1 MRRNWPRIGHW
12 FAIVAIVFL
21 VPAWAAAAEKSK
33 KPLVDL
39 NTATQKELED
49 LPGVGEAT
57 AKKIIAGRPY
67 KSVSDL
73 AKAGVPEKTISK
85 IQKQVT
91 VSAASSAASV
101 ASKPASSA
109 PPPAKAQAST
119 AGESRK
125 AEKAAPP
132 ATGGGKI
139 DLNTASQKELED
151 LPGVGPATA
160 KKIIA
165 GRPYSTVSDLS
176 RAGVSASTIGKI
188 SSLVTVS
195 KGASTAAEAAPPAAP
210 AGSAAKA
217 PARSAA
223 APEAPPSS
231 SASSGSTAKETG
243 RKTAESSAGTPQQPP
258 VKGMVWV
265 NTETKVFHRE
275 GDRWYGNT
283 KHGKF
288 MTEADAIKAGY
299 RESKQKVAGQ

>member
-39 NTATQKELED
+39 NTATQKELEE

-57 AKKIIAGRPY
+57 AKKIIANRPY

-85 IQKQVT
+85 IEKQVT
-91 VSAASSAASV
+91 VSAASA

-119 AGESRK
+119 AGETRK
-125 AEKAAPP
+125 TEKAAPP
-132 ATGGGKI
+132 AMAGGKV
-139 DLNTASQKELED
+139 DLNTASQKELEA

-165 GRPYSTVSDLS
+165 GRPYSSVADLS
-176 RAGVSASTIGKI
+176 RAGVNASTIDKI
-188 SSLVTVS
+188 GSMVTVS
-195 KGASTAAEAAPPAAP
+195 
-210 AGSAAKA
+210 
-217 PARSAA
+217 ARSAA
-223 APEAPPSS
+223 AETAPPPKPAAPTTDTSRSAGSS
-231 SASSGSTAKETG
+231 KMASQPASGKPA
-243 RKTAESSAGTPQQPP
+243 AEPAAGTPQQPP

-299 RESKQKVAGQ
+299 RESKQKVSG

>member
-1 MRRNWPRIGHW
+1 MRRNWARIGHW
-12 FAIVAIVFL
+12 LAIVAIVFL

-39 NTATQKELED
+39 NTATQKELEE

-67 KSVSDL
+67 KAVSDL

-85 IQKQVT
+85 IEKQVT
-91 VSAASSAASV
+91 VSSASA
-101 ASKPASSA
+101 ASKPASA
-109 PPPAKAQAST
+109 PPPAKAQSST
-119 AGESRK
+119 AGETRK

-132 ATGGGKI
+132 AMAGGKV
-139 DLNTASQKELED
+139 DLNTASQKDLEA

-165 GRPYSTVSDLS
+165 GRPYSSVADLS
-176 RAGVSASTIGKI
+176 RAGVNASTIDKI
-188 SSLVTVS
+188 GSMVTVS
-195 KGASTAAEAAPPAAP
+195 GKSAAAEAAPPPKPAAP
-210 AGSAAKA
+210 ATDTS
-217 PARSAA
+217 RST
-223 APEAPPSS
+223 SS
-231 SASSGSTAKETG
+231 SKMTSQPASAKPA
-243 RKTAESSAGTPQQPP
+243 AEPAAGTPQQPP

-265 NTETKVFHRE
+265 NTDTKVFHRE

-299 RESKQKVAGQ
+299 RESKQKVSG